1 MLISVNEL
9 MCFLCLNAMLKFLNR
24 SFFLFL
30 TQSGTHSASLD
41 KQRQLQSA
49 AQSFYQQVVHVLK
62 HRVSAETENPGLCCK
77 MFYTAHATFK
87 VPCSQQKWR

>member
-1 MLISVNEL
+1 MLISD
-9 MCFLCLNAMLKFLNR
+9 FLWMTTMFKFSNF
-24 SFFLFL
+24 SFFLL
-30 TQSGTHSASLD
+30 LIQSGTHSASLD

-49 AQSFYQQVVHVLK
+49 AQGFYQQVVHVLK

-77 MFYTAHATFK
+77 MFYTANLPSFK